1 MGLGCRVRGGNLGR
15 GCKGRS
21 GCPVVNFTMTLIHLY
36 PQALSCNKLYVNMH
50 SLVKEMPWFPN
61 LFTSAVWS
69 LNHLL

>member
-1 MGLGCRVRGGNLGR
+1 MRLGCRLRGGNLGR
-15 GCKGRS
+15 GCEGRS

-36 PQALSCNKLYVNMH
+36 PQALRCNKLYVNMY
-50 SLVKEMPWFPN
+50 SSVKEMPWFPN